1 VEEKPALGPEA
12 APRAENLKRELAVG
26 DFAQRLDGLMPPAA
40 PVDDQA
46 RFPIQSSIAGAA
58 AVGSALSSVLDRGQR
73 TIAAASQAPRRS
85 RATLWIA
92 CIGALAYNS
101 WPLAFI
107 VDPPL
112 AGSAL
117 ASSFEGRNEPFA
129 WLFILLDC
137 IAGLC
142 TAVVCVRE
150 LRPHRG
156 RARVGGAVVFALLG
170 YAVFGISTAVDA
182 VVPLQCGSSS
192 AQACAS
198 QIWPLTPDDLLTGAA
213 IFALFIAAVSIL
225 VRMARTPVAFPPYVP
240 AAILL
245 TLTGWSALGLVVLM
259 WSSSATMAAVSQYA
273 FLTLTSVLSFV
284 VPLCATLPRPG
295 AENAAPAAQSAL
307 SYQRT

>member
-1 VEEKPALGPEA
+1 MGDF
-12 APRAENLKRELAVG
+12 AVG
-26 DFAQRLDGLMPPAA
+26 DFAQGFDGLIPPAA
-40 PVDDQA
+40 PADEQV
-46 RFPIQSSIAGAA
+46 RSPIQTPLAGAA
-58 AVGSALSSVLDRGQR
+58 AVGNALSSVLDRGQR

-101 WPLAFI
+101 WPLAFV

-156 RARVGGAVVFALLG
+156 RARLGGAVVFALLG
-170 YAVFGISTAVDA
+170 YAAFGISTAVDA
-182 VVPLQCGSSS
+182 VVPLDCGSSS

-198 QIWPLTPDDLLTGAA
+198 QLWPLTPDDLLTGAA
-213 IFALFIAAVSIL
+213 IFALFVAAVSIL
-225 VRMARTPVAFPPYVP
+225 VRMIRTPVTLPPYVP
-240 AAILL
+240 AAIMLA
-245 TLTGWSALGLVVLM
+245 LTGWSALGLVVLLC
-259 WSSSATMAAVSQYA
+259 STSATTAAVSQYA

-284 VPLCATLPRPG
+284 VPLCATHPSPTTPDRPG
-295 AENAAPAAQSAL
+295 SPIVTEV
-307 SYQRT
+307 